1 VTTTEATT
9 LGADGGTAMSKEKWG
24 FDITHSSVNFSIRH
38 LMVSKVHGRFSQW
51 NGGFEFDE
59 ANPVAS
65 HVEVQ
70 IEASSIDTKEPQRDT
85 HLRSQEFFDVE
96 RYPHITFH
104 STSVEASSGK
114 EYRIT
119 GDLTI
124 CGTTRSVVLDVEYA
138 GRVKDPWGGERAGF
152 TAKTTINRKDF
163 GLSWNKAIEAGGVMV
178 GDKVEISVDVEAVKA
193 KA

>member
-1 VTTTEATT
+1 
-9 LGADGGTAMSKEKWG
+9 MSKEKWG
-24 FDITHSSVNFSIRH
+24 FDIAHSSVNFWIRH
-38 LMVSKVHGRFSQW
+38 LMVSKVHGRFAQW
-51 NGGFEFDE
+51 NGAFELDE
-59 ANPVAS
+59 ANPAAS

-70 IEASSIDTKEPQRDT
+70 IETSSIDTKELQRDT
-85 HLRSQEFFDVE
+85 HLRSPDFFNVE
-96 RYPHITFH
+96 KYPHITFR
-104 STSVEASSGK
+104 STGVEAASGE
-114 EYRIT
+114 EYRVT

-163 GLSWNKAIEAGGVMV
+163 GLTWNKAIEAGGVMV
-178 GDKVEISVDVEAVKA
+178 GDKVEISIEVEAVKA